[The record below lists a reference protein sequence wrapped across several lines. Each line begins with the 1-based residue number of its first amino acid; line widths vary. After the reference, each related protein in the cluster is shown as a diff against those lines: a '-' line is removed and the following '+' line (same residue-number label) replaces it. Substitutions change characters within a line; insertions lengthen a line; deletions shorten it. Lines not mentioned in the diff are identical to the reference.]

1 MAEAFV
7 ILTSEIQAKSPA
19 ISFIN
24 SNKGKP
30 LLIADDYTF
39 KLNKATT
46 TTKYWICTI
55 KDCAAKVHTDSNNRL
70 MKSVGNHSHLPEKE
84 KLVVCEIREKITLKK
99 HFLTLNISAYFHT
112 TKHELYYLQF
122 FKILTGNVSCQY
134 YLFDI
139 FPFDIMTA
147 NCFMQ

>member
-7 ILTSEIQAKSPA
+7 ILTSEIQAKSP

-30 LLIADDYTF
+30 LLVADDYTF

-55 KDCAAKVHTDSNNRL
+55 NGCAAKVNTDLNNWL
-70 MKSVGNHSHLPEKE
+70 MKTVGNHSHLPGKE
-84 KLVVCEIREKITLKK
+84 KLEVCEVPEKITL
-99 HFLTLNISAYFHT
+99 
-112 TKHELYYLQF
+112 
-122 FKILTGNVSCQY
+122 FKNFSHL
-134 YLFDI
+134 
-139 FPFDIMTA
+139 
-147 NCFMQ
+147 

>member
-24 SNKGKP
+24 SNKGKS
-30 LLIADDYTF
+30 LLVADDYTF

-55 KDCAAKVHTDSNNRL
+55 KDCAAKVHTDSNNGL
-70 MKSVGNHSHLPEKE
+70 MKTVGNRRHLPGKE
-84 KLVVCEIREKITLKK
+84 KLEVREAREKMAYLKK
-99 HFLTLNISAYFHT
+99 NFLTVKIST
-112 TKHELYYLQF
+112 
-122 FKILTGNVSCQY
+122 
-134 YLFDI
+134 
-139 FPFDIMTA
+139 
-147 NCFMQ
+147 